1 VNDIETQRMEPTY
14 LLVVCI
20 LVIVIANVMIT
31 IRLSV
36 DMRALATRDLTPPP
50 LPCGAVPTRFVM
62 EEPECADKLL
72 RFMNVTN
79 VRVLS
84 SKGLDAVWMEP
95 AVRGGW
101 NVSE

>member
-1 VNDIETQRMEPTY
+1 VILRPIRWSLHT

-20 LVIVIANVMIT
+20 LVIVIVNVMIT

-36 DMRALATRDLTPPP
+36 DMRASATQDLKRTP

-79 VRVLS
+79 VHVLS
-84 SKGLDAVWMEP
+84 SKALNTLRTEP
-95 AVRGGW
+95 ALRAGW